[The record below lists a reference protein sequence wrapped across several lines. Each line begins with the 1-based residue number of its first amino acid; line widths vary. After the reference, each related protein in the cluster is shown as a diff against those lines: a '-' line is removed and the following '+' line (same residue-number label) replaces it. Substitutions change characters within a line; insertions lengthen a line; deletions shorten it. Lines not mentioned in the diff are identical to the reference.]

1 MAEKK
6 LIKNKSLSKEDALKQ
21 EQKELYEQESAG
33 IKQDEQF
40 LAKLKVLFFKEAE
53 AIADKNLSWE
63 KKCRACIK
71 LVDEQNIILRKI
83 RSNTSILFKLTEKS
97 EKVIDEEETELF
109 LKRHTS
115 QEGAAIAGITTEL
128 NKAKNMSALLEK
140 MNFLVLYDLDM
151 LLQDQMLRKQLYEKS
166 VKELSADTSKQDFIK
181 NQYSRL
187 IKACRYLNEM
197 LKYVLGEKNLSKYE
211 IFIEE
216 KMQRSFKI

>member
-6 LIKNKSLSKEDALKQ
+6 LAKNKLFSKEETLK
-21 EQKELYEQESAG
+21 EEKKEIYEQESAE

-40 LAKLKVLFFKEAE
+40 LAKLKVLFFREAE
-53 AIADKNLSWE
+53 VIADNSLSWE
-63 KKCRACIK
+63 KKCKECLK
-71 LVDEQNIILRKI
+71 LVEEQNTILRKVK
-83 RSNTSILFKLTEKS
+83 SDTSMLFKLTEKS

-151 LLQDQMLRKQLYEKS
+151 LLQDQILRKQLYAKS

-187 IKACRYLNEM
+187 IKACRYLNEI
-197 LKYVLGEKNLSKYE
+197 LKYVLGEENLSKYE
-211 IFIEE
+211 IFVEE
-216 KMQRSFKI
+216 KMQKSFKT

>member
-6 LIKNKSLSKEDALKQ
+6 LAKKKPLSKQEVLKEEKKQ
-21 EQKELYEQESAG
+21 LYEQESAE

-63 KKCRACIK
+63 KKCRGGIK

-97 EKVIDEEETELF
+97 EKVIDEEETDLF

-128 NKAKNMSALLEK
+128 NKAKNMSSLLEK

-151 LLQDQMLRKQLYEKS
+151 LLQDQILRKQLYEKS
-166 VKELSADTSKQDFIK
+166 VKELNADTSKQDFIK
-181 NQYSRL
+181 NQYTRL
-187 IKACRYLNEM
+187 LKSCRYLNEI
-197 LKYVLGEKNLSKYE
+197 LKYVLGEENLSKYE

-216 KMQRSFKI
+216 KMQRSFK

>member
-6 LIKNKSLSKEDALKQ
+6 LAKKKPLSKQETLKEEKKQ
-21 EQKELYEQESAG
+21 LYEQESAE

-40 LAKLKVLFFKEAE
+40 LAKLKILFFKEAE
-53 AIADKNLSWE
+53 VIADKNLSWE
-63 KKCRACIK
+63 KKCRGGIK
-71 LVDEQNIILRKI
+71 LVDEQNAILRKL
-83 RSNTSILFKLTEKS
+83 RSDTGMLFKLTERS

-115 QEGAAIAGITTEL
+115 QEGAAVAGITTEL
-128 NKAKNMSALLEK
+128 NKAKNMSSLLEK

-151 LLQDQMLRKQLYEKS
+151 LLQDQILRKQLYEKS
-166 VKELSADTSKQDFIK
+166 VKELNADTSKQDFLK

-197 LKYVLGEKNLSKYE
+197 LKYVLGEENLSKYE
-211 IFIEE
+211 IFIGETLQ
-216 KMQRSFKI
+216 KRFK